1 MSTGGKGEHT
11 IFLAIFKDSVLLA
24 KGYAVLGFIYKTYK
38 NVDQRR
44 KLKKNK
50 QRSNF
55 LNAVTNP
62 RKRGSPVRASAAGG
76 MQNTGEAPV
85 LLSY

>member
-1 MSTGGKGEHT
+1 MSTGGKGERT

-24 KGYAVLGFIYKTYK
+24 KGYALLGLIYKTYK

-44 KLKKNK
+44 NLKKNK
-50 QRSNF
+50 QKSSF
-55 LNAVTNP
+55 LNSVTNP
-62 RKRGSPVRASAAGG
+62 RERGSPVRASAAGG

-85 LLSY
+85 LLSC